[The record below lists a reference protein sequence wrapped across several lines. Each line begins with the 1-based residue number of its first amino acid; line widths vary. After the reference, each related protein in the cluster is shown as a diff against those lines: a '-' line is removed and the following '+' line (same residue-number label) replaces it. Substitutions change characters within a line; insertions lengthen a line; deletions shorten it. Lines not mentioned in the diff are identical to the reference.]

1 MDRAD
6 SQSAV
11 STNSTTTSSSKQ
23 DFQDDNTLDQQLLCD
38 TKEEYPLN
46 DYLLEGVHQESAQ
59 RSILLCRQNFAT
71 SFGFALQSYVFKR
84 TSSNTYERITY
95 VDYVS
100 TDSPADRCGIIRG
113 DMVVAVNENSVV
125 TASHAEIVNSIA
137 QCLQVSLVLVFKDVA
152 RIVELSMRSIQLRF
166 ILDTKMRELKM
177 LEEKERELE
186 ALYSDTHS
194 ETEDDEIEST
204 LYELDEELKSV
215 QNAQVKETNGTDYR
229 HLIRINS
236 STSVGT
242 PQVTRL

>member
-1 MDRAD
+1 MDHAD
-6 SQSAV
+6 SLSAV
-11 STNSTTTSSSKQ
+11 STTSTTTSSSKYESP
-23 DFQDDNTLDQQLLCD
+23 DDNLSDQQLLCE

-59 RSILLCRQNFAT
+59 RSLLLCRQNFDT

-84 TSSNTYERITY
+84 TSSNSYERITY

-113 DMVVAVNENSVV
+113 DMVVAVNEKSVV
-125 TASHAEIVNSIA
+125 TASHAEIVDSIA

-166 ILDTKMRELKM
+166 MLDTKMQELKR
-177 LEEKERELE
+177 LEEREKELLEL
-186 ALYSDTHS
+186 LSDDHS
-194 ETEDDEIEST
+194 ELIEDEEIEST
-204 LYELDEELKSV
+204 LYELDEELKNV
-215 QNAQVKETNGTDYR
+215 QQAQEKETDYR

>member
-1 MDRAD
+1 MDHAD
-6 SQSAV
+6 SQSAI
-11 STNSTTTSSSKQ
+11 STNSTTTSSSKYESP
-23 DFQDDNTLDQQLLCD
+23 DETSLEQQLLCE

-46 DYLLEGVHQESAQ
+46 EYLLEGIHQESAQ
-59 RSILLCRQNFAT
+59 RSILLSRQSFSC

-84 TSSNTYERITY
+84 ASSNSYERITY

-100 TDSPADRCGIIRG
+100 TDSPADRCGVVRG
-113 DMVVAVNENSVV
+113 DMVVAVNEKSVV
-125 TASHAEIVNSIA
+125 TASHAEIVDSIA

-166 ILDTKMRELKM
+166 MLDMKMRELKS
-177 LEEKERELE
+177 LEEKEKELE
-186 ALYSDTHS
+186 ELHG
-194 ETEDDEIEST
+194 EEEHIENEDEEST
-204 LYELDEELKSV
+204 LYELDEELKNV
-215 QNAQVKETNGTDYR
+215 QSTQKAEPNGTDYR

>member
-11 STNSTTTSSSKQ
+11 STNSTATTTTSSSKYESP
-23 DFQDDNTLDQQLLCD
+23 DDEQLLCD

-46 DYLLEGVHQESAQ
+46 NYLLEGVHQESAQ
-59 RSILLCRQNFAT
+59 RSLLLCRQNFDT

-84 TSSNTYERITY
+84 TSSNSYERITY
-95 VDYVS
+95 VDYVCS
-100 TDSPADRCGIIRG
+100 DSPADRCGIIRG
-113 DMVVAVNENSVV
+113 DMVVAVNEKSVV
-125 TASHAEIVNSIA
+125 TASHAEIVDSIA

-152 RIVELSMRSIQLRF
+152 RIVELSMRSIQLKF
-166 ILDTKMRELKM
+166 ILDTKMRELEM
-177 LEEKERELE
+177 LEEKEKELE
-186 ALYSDTHS
+186 ALYTETTS
-194 ETEDDEIEST
+194 EADDSEIEST
-204 LYELDEELKSV
+204 LYELDEELKNV
-215 QNAQVKETNGTDYR
+215 QNSQENETNGTDYR

>member
-1 MDRAD
+1 MDHAD

-11 STNSTTTSSSKQ
+11 STNSATTSSSK
-23 DFQDDNTLDQQLLCD
+23 FESPDDNLSDEQLLCD
-38 TKEEYPLN
+38 SKEEYPLN
-46 DYLLEGVHQESAQ
+46 DYLLQGISQESAQ
-59 RSILLCRQNFAT
+59 RSILLCRQNFET

-84 TSSNTYERITY
+84 TSSNSYERITY

-100 TDSPADRCGIIRG
+100 ADSPADRCGIIRG
-113 DMVVAVNENSVV
+113 DMVVAVNEKSVV
-125 TASHAEIVNSIA
+125 TASHAEIVDSIA

-166 ILDTKMRELKM
+166 MLDTKMRELKI
-177 LEEKERELE
+177 LEEREKELE
-186 ALYSDTHS
+186 ALYSDNQS
-194 ETEDDEIEST
+194 EIEDDDEIEST
-204 LYELDEELKSV
+204 LYELDEELKNV
-215 QNAQVKETNGTDYR
+215 QDKETNGTDYR